1 MKSHS
6 VVCMKKLLANSLVSI
21 AKDSVFLRK
30 KTLNLR
36 GKIFDLSVPAIM
48 GVLNLTPD
56 SFFSGSRFT
65 ELNEITDK
73 TGQMLAEG
81 AAFIDVGGYSSRPG
95 ADNLS
100 ENEET
105 DRVLSVIESLVK
117 DFADVNI
124 SIDTFRAGVAEKA
137 VNAGAVIVNDISGGS
152 LDEKMFETVAR
163 LQVPYV
169 LMHLRGNPQTM
180 TQLTDYQDLLKE
192 IFIYFEEKIV
202 VLKDFGVK
210 DVVLDL
216 GFGFAKNITQ
226 NFTLLQNLH
235 YFDLLGLPMLVG
247 ISRKSMI
254 YKTLG
259 VSPEEALNGTTVL
272 NTVALWQGASILRV
286 HDVKE
291 AAETVKLISKLQN
304 V

>member
-1 MKSHS
+1 
-6 VVCMKKLLANSLVSI
+6 
-21 AKDSVFLRK
+21 
-30 KTLNLR
+30 
-36 GKIFDLSVPAIM
+36 M

-65 ELNEITDK
+65 ELNKITDK
-73 TGQMLAEG
+73 AGQMLAQG

-95 ADNLS
+95 AENIS

-105 DRVLSVIESLVK
+105 DRVLPVIESLVK
-117 DFADVNI
+117 DFADINI
-124 SIDTFRAGVAEKA
+124 SIDTFRARVAEKA
-137 VNAGAVIVNDISGGS
+137 VSAGAVMVNDISGGS
-152 LDEKMFETVAR
+152 LDEKMFETVAH

-202 VLKDFGVK
+202 ILKEFGMK

-235 YFDLLGLPMLVG
+235 YFDLLGLPMLIG
-247 ISRKSMI
+247 ISRKSLI

-272 NTVALWQGASILRV
+272 NTVALWQGANILRV

-291 AAETVKLISKLQN
+291 AIETVKLINRLQN
-304 V
+304 A